1 MTPAAYERLQIR
13 IPLTVAAAAAWAAV
27 VALSDQ
33 RRLVAFCNSDVWPAL
48 SLDQLA
54 LAMTFYSPTTLAGEW
69 MLMVAAMMTPMLA
82 GALGH
87 VRARSLPRRRMRSM
101 ALFMIGYWSIWAAC
115 GVPIVL
121 AVLALQLMQSSSIVT
136 IALAGSLVLV
146 WQFSPVKQICLN
158 HCHDQPPLAAYGI
171 RADLAA
177 LGYGVTQGIWCC
189 GACWALM
196 LVPLATQGGHLPAM
210 AATSAFLIAERLD
223 KPRRPAWEVRWPSTA
238 ARLLWFRLGLW
249 RRSES
254 AGVKAT

>member
-48 SLDQLA
+48 SLDQLT

-101 ALFMIGYWSIWAAC
+101 ALFMIGYCAIWVAC

-121 AVLALQLMQSSSIVT
+121 AVLALQLVQSSSIVT
-136 IALAGSLVLV
+136 IALAGSL
-146 WQFSPVKQICLN
+146 
-158 HCHDQPPLAAYGI
+158 
-171 RADLAA
+171 
-177 LGYGVTQGIWCC
+177 
-189 GACWALM
+189 
-196 LVPLATQGGHLPAM
+196 
-210 AATSAFLIAERLD
+210 
-223 KPRRPAWEVRWPSTA
+223 
-238 ARLLWFRLGLW
+238 
-249 RRSES
+249 
-254 AGVKAT
+254 

>member
-101 ALFMIGYWSIWAAC
+101 ALFMIGYWAIWAA
-115 GVPIVL
+115 VAFP
-121 AVLALQLMQSSSIVT
+121 S
-136 IALAGSLVLV
+136 
-146 WQFSPVKQICLN
+146 
-158 HCHDQPPLAAYGI
+158 
-171 RADLAA
+171 
-177 LGYGVTQGIWCC
+177 
-189 GACWALM
+189 CW
-196 LVPLATQGGHLPAM
+196 PC
-210 AATSAFLIAERLD
+210 
-223 KPRRPAWEVRWPSTA
+223 
-238 ARLLWFRLGLW
+238 W
-249 RRSES
+249 RCN
-254 AGVKAT
+254 

>member
-54 LAMTFYSPTTLAGEW
+54 LAMTFYSPARLAGEW
-69 MLMVAAMMTPMLA
+69 MLMVAAMMMPMLA

-101 ALFMIGYWSIWAAC
+101 ALFVIGYCAIWVAC

-121 AVLALQLMQSSSIVT
+121 AVLALQLVQSSSIVT

-158 HCHDQPPLAAYGI
+158 HCHDRRMGSGPIWLLSDMASPRGS
-171 RADLAA
+171 
-177 LGYGVTQGIWCC
+177 GV
-189 GACWALM
+189 AE
-196 LVPLATQGGHLPAM
+196 PAG
-210 AATSAFLIAERLD
+210 R
-223 KPRRPAWEVRWPSTA
+223 
-238 ARLLWFRLGLW
+238 
-249 RRSES
+249 
-254 AGVKAT
+254 